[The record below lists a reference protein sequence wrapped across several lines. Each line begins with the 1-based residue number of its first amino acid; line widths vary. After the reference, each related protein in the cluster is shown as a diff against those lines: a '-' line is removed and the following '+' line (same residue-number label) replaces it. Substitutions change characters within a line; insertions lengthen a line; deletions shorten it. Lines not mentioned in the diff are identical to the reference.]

1 LNDISSAS
9 FSKSSPRL
17 ITTTVDKAL
26 QFDAPPPSAA
36 ERTSTIKED
45 ETGDG
50 ETLIIEEDDGPAAPK
65 PRIFNKVSNL
75 VENYFGINF
84 TGTKAT
90 STDVNNTNDIDKKEA
105 KAALKCLQAKIQNE
119 VAVEV
124 KDFKRRDMQ
133 RECKKYKLKANG
145 TNEEMKKK
153 LMRTKFSE
161 RLQAELKRLEE
172 EMKKTEL
179 DSDPEDSLTDVF
191 DEIRNYRDNFVDL

>member
-1 LNDISSAS
+1 MNDISSAS
-9 FSKSSPRL
+9 FSKSPPRL

-26 QFDAPPPSAA
+26 QLDAPPSSAA

-65 PRIFNKVSNL
+65 PRIFNKVSSL

-90 STDVNNTNDIDKKEA
+90 STDVNNTNDNDKKEA

-145 TNEEMKKK
+145 TNEEMKKQ

>member
-1 LNDISSAS
+1 MNDISSAS
-9 FSKSSPRL
+9 FSKSPPRL

-26 QFDAPPPSAA
+26 QLDAPPSSAA

-65 PRIFNKVSNL
+65 PCIFNKVSNL

-90 STDVNNTNDIDKKEA
+90 STDVNNTNDNDKKEA

-133 RECKKYKLKANG
+133 RECKKYKLKANS
-145 TNEEMKKK
+145 TNEEMKKQ

>member
-1 LNDISSAS
+1 MNDISSAS

-65 PRIFNKVSNL
+65 PCNFNKVSSL

-90 STDVNNTNDIDKKEA
+90 STDVNNTNDNDKKEA

-119 VAVEV
+119 VEVEV

-145 TNEEMKKK
+145 TNEEMKKQ

-179 DSDPEDSLTDVF
+179 DSDPEDSLTDDF